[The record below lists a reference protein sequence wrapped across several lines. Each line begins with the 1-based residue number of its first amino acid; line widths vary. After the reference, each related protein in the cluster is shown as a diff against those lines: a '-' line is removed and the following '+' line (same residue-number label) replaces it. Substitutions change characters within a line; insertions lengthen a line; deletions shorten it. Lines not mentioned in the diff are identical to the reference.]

1 VGAAVVAASAGVVAS
16 SLTKVVKDDPVI
28 TDSSITELAAV
39 LDEDEV
45 SIIQVAQLSQGDRAT
60 P

>member
-1 VGAAVVAASAGVVAS
+1 MGAAVVAASAGVVAS